1 MRDGGWTILPAA
13 VCWAAIGAAMAAD
26 VAVHDGVAS
35 AAEGATVSPLAAGFP
50 IGPLAGSG
58 NGQTVYGID
67 ESRRAVVAFDPR
79 DPERRRDAIAPAGSG
94 VPAPVA
100 VGCLPGDLLAVVVRA
115 GEEWSLRTFRVAPGR
130 PADPAAPVQTVRIGR
145 AAGVTASAGIAV
157 SQSRDWLAIG
167 GLPEP
172 LPPVVRAVFAGAGVR
187 PLSADECP
195 SVPADR
201 RVVAVA
207 VSPADELV
215 LVDAPAQGAGPV
227 AIAFHNAAGR
237 EILRLDTGLANV
249 RGAAFG
255 RGDGTLWLI
264 ADEAT
269 LLDQAAGLWRID
281 SEFRERRQAAR
292 AVCVARLPAPRGVA
306 CVSDRSVVVAQGG
319 AKPCLVRVDPAPARR
334 ADHQDHHDSEE
345 HPTR

>member
-1 MRDGGWTILPAA
+1 VTVMRDGGWTILSAVVCRTAIAA
-13 VCWAAIGAAMAAD
+13 ALALSGAVREI
-26 VAVHDGVAS
+26 VAC
-35 AAEGATVSPLAAGFP
+35 AAEGTTVSPVAAGLP
-50 IGPLAGSG
+50 IGPLAASG
-58 NGQTVYGID
+58 NGQTVYGVD

-79 DPERRRDAIAPAGSG
+79 DPERRRDAIGPAGAG
-94 VPAPVA
+94 VPAPVV

-115 GEEWSLRTFRVAPGR
+115 GEEWSLRTYRVAPGR
-130 PADPAAPVQTVRIGR
+130 PADPAAPVQAVRIGR
-145 AAGVTASAGIAV
+145 AAGMTPTAGVAV
-157 SQSRDWLAIG
+157 SQSRDWLAVA

-195 SVPADR
+195 AVPAER

-215 LVDAPAQGAGPV
+215 LVDAPTQEVGPV

-264 ADEAT
+264 
-269 LLDQAAGLWRID
+269 
-281 SEFRERRQAAR
+281 
-292 AVCVARLPAPRGVA
+292 
-306 CVSDRSVVVAQGG
+306 VVAQGG
-319 AKPCLVRVDPAPARR
+319 AKPGLVRVDPAIARR
-334 ADHQDHHDSEE
+334 ADHQDPRDSEE
-345 HPTR
+345 RPTR